1 MAYDREA
8 QLDIL
13 KLKLGI
19 CHHKQ
24 DRLLA
29 YELDSA
35 MRAINNRR
43 RYTPTEAM
51 PLEPQFYD
59 LQIRMAI
66 VSFNKSGAEGQTVH
80 NENGI
85 NRSYESGDVYPKSML
100 REIVPLVR

>member
-1 MAYDREA
+1 MAYNETE
-8 QLDIL
+8 QLEIL

-19 CHHKQ
+19 AHHKQ
-24 DRLLA
+24 DRLLV
-29 YELDSA
+29 YELNSA
-35 MRAINNRR
+35 KNAINNRR
-43 RYTPTEAM
+43 RYTPTEEM

-66 VSFNKSGAEGQTVH
+66 VSFNKTGAEGQTVH